1 MRRIGVI
8 SDTHGT
14 FDDCLKYF
22 LKDVDEIWHAG
33 DIGNV
38 ETVQAIAAFK
48 PLKAVFGNIDNTS
61 VRYHYE
67 EFAYFKCEEVTVLMT
82 HIGGYPRHYHPKA
95 LQKIQAVHPKI
106 FISGH
111 SHILKV
117 IYDNVYDLLHI
128 NPGAAGCYGFHNV
141 RTAIRFT
148 IDGSDIRDMEIG
160 NWERDKRSAW

>member
-1 MRRIGVI
+1 MRRVYHESNFFEVEGV
-8 SDTHGT
+8 
-14 FDDCLKYF
+14 
-22 LKDVDEIWHAG
+22 
-33 DIGNV
+33 
-38 ETVQAIAAFK
+38 
-48 PLKAVFGNIDNTS
+48 
-61 VRYHYE
+61 R
-67 EFAYFKCEEVTVLMT
+67 VLMT

-95 LQKIQAVHPKI
+95 LQKIQTAKPKI

-160 NWERDKRSAW
+160 NWERDKKTAW